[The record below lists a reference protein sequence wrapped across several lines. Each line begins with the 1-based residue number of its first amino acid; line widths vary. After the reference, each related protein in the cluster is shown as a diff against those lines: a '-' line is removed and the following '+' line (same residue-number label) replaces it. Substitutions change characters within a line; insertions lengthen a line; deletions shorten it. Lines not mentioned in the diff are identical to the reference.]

1 MDITES
7 AIKLEYLVKEICKV
21 KGLDMKQ
28 LVERENPELRLVW
41 KEAQQVFFKSK
52 PVIN

>member
-1 MDITES
+1 MNITES
-7 AIKLEYLVKEICKV
+7 AIKLEHLAKEICKA

-28 LVERENPELRLVW
+28 LVEREDPELRLVW

-52 PVIN
+52 SVMN

>member
-7 AIKLEYLVKEICKV
+7 AIKLEYLVKEICKA

-28 LVERENPELRLVW
+28 LVEREDPKFGLVW

-52 PVIN
+52 PVMN